1 MVDKQEILRQLQRN
15 RNNPT
20 VVEDVQPVTLGMPV
34 QIAEGEGSFLSHV
47 TVVRGENKFAILQYS
62 GKLPLKL
69 DMSESH
75 KTDTKKIDLVSKQVA
90 DIVEDAI
97 DTWFEYKRY
106 HLPAYP
112 FIVTYCLV
120 KGVDLIEM
128 GVFEL

>member
-1 MVDKQEILRQLQRN
+1 MVDKQEILRQLQCN

-20 VVEDVQPVTLGMPV
+20 VVEDVQPVTLGMPI
-34 QIAEGEGSFLSHV
+34 QIAEKDGSFLSHMM
-47 TVVRGENKFAILQYS
+47 VVRGEDKFAILQYS
-62 GKLPLKL
+62 GELSLKL

-75 KTDTKKIDLVSKQVA
+75 KTDNKKIDLVSKIVA

-97 DTWFEYKRY
+97 DTWFDYKHY
-106 HLPAYP
+106 HLPAYS